1 MKYMHGT
8 MDVNTKLLD
17 LKEAFF
23 LKIQAYPPDQALLI
37 ISINYPGSQKLN
49 GFSLFVF
56 YEYLR
61 TINFEVDELIFNEL
75 GPIAIK
81 KVDDGY
87 QTKNLAVAFEDSHP
101 LGRLLD
107 LDVYEDGSMLSVDRP
122 LRKCLICDQTA
133 KECMIKKR
141 HGLDEIRTAFESIVL
156 DYIDQDID
164 KQVSFAMLME
174 LSVHPS
180 FGLVNPLNQG
190 IHDDMN
196 LMMFMRVI
204 NALAPSFKAIDT
216 ISTNQTPQAYFNALR
231 VHGIA
236 MEAIMFKES
245 GGINTHKGFIFLM
258 LIVLGAQAY
267 YPNQDLTQ
275 SIKNLGQFVLD
286 DFKGEAT
293 TSGLYWYQKAK
304 IKGVRGQVLDGL
316 NDLIHHK
323 LPYFKKVNSKYDDL
337 NDALVSSLLLIMSD
351 NDDTTILK
359 RSDLE
364 TLYILQSH
372 ALRVY
377 QTPSEWESFSKWC
390 VDHHL
395 SPGGSADLLGVL
407 VFLAYFFYDKE
418 KESL

>member
-1 MKYMHGT
+1 

-17 LKEAFF
+17 LKETFF

-56 YEYLR
+56 YEYLK
-61 TINFEVDELIFNEL
+61 TIHFEIDELIFNEL
-75 GPIAIK
+75 GPFAIK
-81 KVDDGY
+81 KVDDGH
-87 QTKNLAVAFEDSHP
+87 QTKNQAVTFEESHP

-107 LDVYEDGSMLSVDRP
+107 LDVYEGGSMLSVDRP
-122 LRKCLICDQTA
+122 LRPCLICDQAA
-133 KECMIKKR
+133 KECMLMKR
-141 HGLDEIRTAFESIVL
+141 HGLDEIQAAFEKIVL
-156 DYIDQDID
+156 NYIGQDID
-164 KQVSFAMLME
+164 KQVSFAMIVE

-190 IHDDMN
+190 IHNDMN

-204 NALAPSFKAIDT
+204 NALAPSFKAVGT
-216 ISTNQTPQAYFNALR
+216 ISTNQTPQAYFNTLR
-231 VHGIA
+231 AHGIA

-245 GGINTHKGFIFLM
+245 GGVNTHKGFIFLM
-258 LIVLGAQAY
+258 LMVLGAQAY
-267 YPNQDLTQ
+267 YPNHDLSQ
-275 SIKNLGQFVLD
+275 SIKNLGEFVLD
-286 DFKGEAT
+286 DFKDEAT

-304 IKGVRGQVLDGL
+304 IKGVRGQVLNGL
-316 NDLIHHK
+316 SDLINHK
-323 LPYFKKVNSKYDDL
+323 LPYFKASSLKYGDL
-337 NDALVSSLLLIMSD
+337 NDALVSTLLLIMSD

-377 QTPSEWESFSKWC
+377 QTPSEWESFSRWC

-407 VFLAYFFYDKE
+407 VFLAYFFSDKE